1 MLRSPSSLC
10 LALAAGVLLA
20 AGISG
25 CGSSP
30 TQVAPADQ
38 AKAAAAAALAA
49 SHAAKYQLESSNGAH
64 KVDVTVA
71 QTPSK
76 LRIDVT
82 STNNGVQSTA
92 VSIFNS
98 SGVVSCVEKPGSPTS
113 CVQTAGP
120 GKQPP
125 TAFDPGLQRIF
136 RDTMTALANQT
147 SDVHISAT
155 TSWTSPHG
163 VTFPC
168 YVIQVDANSTVSP
181 GTVCVSDQ
189 GNVGRAVFSSGTLTW
204 ISDLPAPTAAT
215 FVPPAK
221 VTAA

>member
-1 MLRSPSSLC
+1 M
-10 LALAAGVLLA
+10 
-20 AGISG
+20 
-25 CGSSP
+25 
-30 TQVAPADQ
+30 APADQ
-38 AKAAAAAALAA
+38 AKAAASAALAS

-71 QTPSK
+71 QTPSN

-82 STNNGVQSTA
+82 STTNGVQSTA

-98 SGVVSCVEKPGSPTS
+98 SGVVSCVEKPGTATS
-113 CVQTAGP
+113 CVQAAGP

-136 RDTMTALANQT
+136 RDTMLALANQT

-168 YVIQVDANSTVSP
+168 YVIQVDAKSPSSSGTVSP
-181 GTVCVSDQ
+181 GTICVSDE
-189 GNVGRAVFSSGTLTW
+189 GKLGRAVFSSGTLTW
-204 ISDLPAPTAAT
+204 ISDLAAPTATT